1 MEETTVLVGATPVM
15 HRLRDEIS
23 NAARSDAKVLV
34 TGESG
39 SGKEITARMIHV
51 QSNRAQAPY
60 ITLNCAGLTETLL
73 ESELFGHVRGSF
85 TGAYRD
91 KPGLLELA
99 HRGTLFLDEIG
110 EMSLR
115 MQSAFLRFL
124 ETGEI
129 QRVGETRIPSR
140 LDVRIIAA
148 TNRDLKEMIAAK
160 TFREDLYYRLN
171 VIHLSV
177 PPLRERRDDI
187 PLLAAHLSTTL
198 SGRFGTAPA
207 ALSQETLAVL
217 SSYAWPGNVRELRN
231 IIERLVVRRGGSI
244 VEPADLPDEVMT
256 ITSALGAA
264 APAVSPADGLFA
276 AMVKDRESFW
286 TAVYRPF
293 MSRDLTRQELQKVV
307 SYGLE
312 RTRGNY
318 RSLVELFNM
327 PPDDYKRF
335 LNFLRKH
342 QCHVPF
348 QHFRGMASVRLVAP
362 SAERRPASHTTPLR
376 RGA

>member
-1 MEETTVLVGATPVM
+1 MC
-15 HRLRDEIS
+15 HLRDEIAD
-23 NAARSDAKVLV
+23 AARSDAKVLV

-39 SGKEITARMIHV
+39 TGKEITARLIHL
-51 QSNRAQAPY
+51 QGLRSRAPY
-60 ITLNCAGLTETLL
+60 VTLNCAGLPETLL

-115 MQSAFLRFL
+115 MQGVFLRFL

-129 QRVGETRIPSR
+129 QRVGATRLASR

-148 TNRDLKEMIAAK
+148 TNRNLKEMIADK
-160 TFREDLYYRLN
+160 TFREDLFYRLN
-171 VIHLSV
+171 VIHVAV
-177 PPLRERRDDI
+177 PTLRERRDDL
-187 PLLAAHLSTTL
+187 PMLVAHLAAAISAKLGVAVPTFSRDALATL
-198 SGRFGTAPA
+198 SAY
-207 ALSQETLAVL
+207 S
-217 SSYAWPGNVRELRN
+217 WPGNVRELRN
-231 IIERLVVRRGGSI
+231 IVERVVVRHRGGI
-244 VEPADLPDEVMT
+244 IEATDLPHEVLDLT
-256 ITSALGAA
+256 EKA
-264 APAVSPADGLFA
+264 APAATVASQADVLFTT
-276 AMVKDRESFW
+276 MVKGGESFW
-286 TAVYRPF
+286 TVVYRPF
-293 MSRDLTRQELQKVV
+293 MARDLTRQELQKIVGH
-307 SYGLE
+307 GLE

-327 PPDDYKRF
+327 PSDDYKRF

-342 QCHVPF
+342 QCHLPF
-348 QHFRGMASVRLVAP
+348 QHFRGAAAVRFAVAADR
-362 SAERRPASHTTPLR
+362 SGNVRALR